1 MASESTISFR
11 LSYDG
16 DALAE
21 NTMDVR
27 DLAPA
32 LIAFGELFDRA
43 NQILNGDKLTVNL
56 KVRATKPG
64 SFELLLILAQSFLTA
79 TQFLSSD
86 LVVSA
91 ANLVGLITG
100 VPKIGES
107 LFRTF
112 KKLKGNKPEIIQQD
126 NGVTLRAS
134 NVELQISNEVF
145 RLYQDSEIKRL
156 SQAVVEPLFRPGI
169 DEMIIKDNRR
179 KLESVNKE
187 EAPSFNYSGISDAN
201 TSENII
207 PILALRL
214 VSPTFDEKK
223 MKWRLDDGSGAKWYG
238 IEDDNFLQKVRERK
252 MRFGMGD
259 YLICRVRHVQHVTE
273 NGLEM
278 ERTILTVLEHKI
290 GGEQLSFD
298 TLKSKDHP

>member
-43 NQILNGDKLTVNL
+43 NQILNGDKLTVSL

-86 LVVSA
+86 LIISA
-91 ANLVGLITG
+91 ANLVALTTG

-126 NGVTLRAS
+126 NGVTLRA
-134 NVELQISNEVF
+134 NNIELRISNEVF
-145 RLYQDSEIKRL
+145 RLYRDSEIKRL
-156 SQAVVEPLFRPGI
+156 TQAVVEPLFRPGI
-169 DEMIIKDNRR
+169 DEMIIKDN
-179 KLESVNKE
+179 KKQLESINKE
-187 EAPSFNYSGISDAN
+187 DAPSFNYSSISDADA
-201 TSENII
+201 SENII
-207 PILALRL
+207 PVLALRL

-238 IEDDNFLQKVRERK
+238 IEDQNFLRKVRERK
-252 MRFGMGD
+252 IRFGMGD
-259 YLICRVRHVQHVTE
+259 YLVCRARNVQRVTD

-278 ERTILTVLEHKI
+278 ERTILIVLEHKL

-298 TLKSKDHP
+298 SLKSKDHP